1 MIRTTICAITSI
13 LFVSVLHAECSLMPP
28 LESSRHVRIQAVL
41 AGNPV
46 KGATVIVRASHE
58 CTCATDMLRGN
69 PLDTTT
75 IPRTALQTTDEKGI
89 ANLPEF
95 TPGEYDVAITL
106 NGVSSTAFVGLHV
119 LNKMDL
125 TILPMDLTQQV
136 RRVEDVPLRDRV
148 EAFRGTVRDITGMAL
163 AGANIVVVRKGSRGK
178 DLVLTGKADPDGH
191 FSGELGEGSY
201 IAVFF
206 STGFRPAIEPFEVA
220 KTGASELS
228 VSLDV
233 GHCP

>member
-13 LFVSVLHAECSLMPP
+13 LFVAVLHAECVLMPP

-46 KGATVIVRASHE
+46 EGVTVIVRASHE

-75 IPRTALQTTDEKGI
+75 IPRTALQTTDENGI

-95 TPGEYDVAITL
+95 TPGDYDVAITL
-106 NGVSSTAFVGLHV
+106 NGVASTAFVGLHV
-119 LNKMDL
+119 SNKMDV
-125 TILPMDLTQQV
+125 TILPMNLTEPV

-148 EAFRGTVRDITGMAL
+148 EAFRGNCPRYYWGGTC
-163 AGANIVVVRKGSRGK
+163 RGK
-178 DLVLTGKADPDGH
+178 H
-191 FSGELGEGSY
+191 SSREE
-201 IAVFF
+201 
-206 STGFRPAIEPFEVA
+206 RVA
-220 KTGASELS
+220 R
-228 VSLDV
+228 
-233 GHCP
+233 